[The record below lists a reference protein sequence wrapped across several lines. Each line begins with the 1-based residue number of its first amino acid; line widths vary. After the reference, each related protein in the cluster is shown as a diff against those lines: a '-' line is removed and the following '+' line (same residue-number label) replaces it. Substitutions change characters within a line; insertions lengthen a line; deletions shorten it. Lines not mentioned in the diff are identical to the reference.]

1 MAACSL
7 RTSSSTGEADP
18 LPGQTPSARR
28 DRDQGTDPHK
38 KWLSYRE
45 RDPLGRALTPAEAR
59 EVRDMARRIAAL
71 ILLQPELDA
80 NYAAVK
86 ANLYDWKGTAFPAD

>member
-1 MAACSL
+1 VS
-7 RTSSSTGEADP
+7 DHYP
-18 LPGQTPSARR
+18 NF
-28 DRDQGTDPHK
+28 
-38 KWLSYRE
+38 
-45 RDPLGRALTPAEAR
+45 LTPAEAR

-86 ANLYDWKGTAFPAD
+86 ANPYAWRAG